1 MLLEPLYE
9 QDFLDCSHGFRPERS
24 PHTALE
30 TLWEQTMRQ
39 GGGWVIDLDIRKF
52 FDTLSHSLLRTILGQ
67 RMRDGVITRL
77 IGKWLKAGVMENG
90 AVSHA
95 GQGTPQ
101 GGVLSPLLSNI
112 YLARSTRPVVH
123 RGNATAPAGTGIP
136 GTVRRRRGN
145 GIHRSARFRADVECS
160 AEAICEV
167 RADRSRRED
176 RDAEVRTTGRG
187 KGGSTTG
194 EFSVPGVHPLLGTLA
209 QGEMDREA
217 AHRERSAYPRATR
230 CISLVQAQ
238 PACAAP
244 GTASGPAEQ
253 AVRPLR
259 VLRHHG

>member
-1 MLLEPLYE
+1 MESENVLTKQQRIAENARIHPEVAFTSLAYHMDVEWLYEAYRRTRKDGAVGVDEQTAEQYEENLEQNLESLLERAKAGTYWAPPVRRAHIAKGTSGETRPIGIPTFEDKILQRAVQMLLEPLYE
-9 QDFLDCSHGFRPERS
+9 QDFLDCSHGYRPERS

-112 YLARSTRPVVH
+112 YLH
-123 RGNATAPAGTGIP
+123 
-136 GTVRRRRGN
+136 
-145 GIHRSARFRADVECS
+145 
-160 AEAICEV
+160 EV
-167 RADRSRRED
+167 LD
-176 RDAEVRTTGRG
+176 
-187 KGGSTTG
+187 
-194 EFSVPGVHPLLGTLA
+194 
-209 QGEMDREA
+209 Q
-217 AHRERSAYPRATR
+217 
-230 CISLVQAQ
+230 
-238 PACAAP
+238 
-244 GTASGPAEQ
+244 
-253 AVRPLR
+253 
-259 VLRHHG
+259 

>member
-1 MLLEPLYE
+1 
-9 QDFLDCSHGFRPERS
+9 
-24 PHTALE
+24 
-30 TLWEQTMRQ
+30 MRQ

-112 YLARSTRPVVH
+112 YLHEVLDQWFTEVVQRH
-123 RGNATAPAGTGIP
+123 LRGRAFL
-136 GTVRRRRGN
+136 VR
-145 GIHRSARFRADVECS
+145 FADDAVM
-160 AEAICEV
+160 V
-167 RADRSRRED
+167 FTDRH
-176 RDAEVRTTGRG
+176 DAERMLSALPKRFAKYGLTVHEEKTVMLRFVPPE
-187 KGGSTTG
+187 G
-194 EFSVPGVHPLLGTLA
+194 ERAGAQRESFQPGVHSLLGTLA
-209 QGEMDREA
+209 QGEMDRAA

-230 CISLVQAQ
+230 CISLVQAP